1 MNSRIFQKI
10 EYHNSDGCRVQSPER
25 DSRREVF
32 AITGILFAGT
42 LGNPVKIEALHLSES
57 DTGQFTFLSLQTSP
71 HLYCIRKI
79 TDESTVLYFFQ
90 EASMT
95 KKDTKKTPDEEC
107 ANECSSCPTATTCS
121 SAKSGPAG
129 LPPKAKLDV
138 RHVIMV
144 LSGKGGVGKS
154 TVSVNLAYALSNHG
168 FRVGLLDLDMHGPN
182 IPKMLGIEDHKLAIM
197 GEMIEPVH
205 ITGKLSVISMA
216 FLLPDTSTPIIWRGP
231 MKMAAIQQFLSE
243 VNWGSLDYLV
253 VDLPPGTGD
262 EALTIAQLAPNLRG
276 AVIVTTP
283 QDVATLDAR
292 KSAKFI
298 QKLDVP
304 VLGIIE
310 NMSGMVC
317 PHCGGEI
324 DLFGRGG
331 GNKIAEELSVPF
343 LGAIPIDIEMRKA
356 GDEGRPFII
365 RRGDSPTWAAVDKVM
380 EALIEVVE
388 G

>member
-1 MNSRIFQKI
+1 M
-10 EYHNSDGCRVQSPER
+10 
-25 DSRREVF
+25 
-32 AITGILFAGT
+32 
-42 LGNPVKIEALHLSES
+42 
-57 DTGQFTFLSLQTSP
+57 
-71 HLYCIRKI
+71 
-79 TDESTVLYFFQ
+79 
-90 EASMT
+90 
-95 KKDTKKTPDEEC
+95 
-107 ANECSSCPTATTCS
+107 
-121 SAKSGPAG
+121 
-129 LPPKAKLDV
+129 
-138 RHVIMV
+138 VI
-144 LSGKGGVGKS
+144 SGKGGVGKS

-168 FRVGLLDLDMHGPN
+168 FKVGLLDLDMHGPN

-197 GEMIEPVH
+197 GDMIEPVH
-205 ITGKLSVISMA
+205 VTGKLSVISMA

-231 MKMAAIQQFLSE
+231 MKMAAIQQFLNE
-243 VNWGSLDYLV
+243 VNWGTLDYLV

-276 AVIVTTP
+276 AVLVTTP

-317 PHCGGEI
+317 PHCGEEI
-324 DLFGRGG
+324 DLFGKGG
-331 GNKIAEELSVPF
+331 GKKIADELSVPF

-365 RRGDSPTWAAVDKVM
+365 RRGNSPTWAAVDKVM
-380 EALIEVVE
+380 EALIKVVE